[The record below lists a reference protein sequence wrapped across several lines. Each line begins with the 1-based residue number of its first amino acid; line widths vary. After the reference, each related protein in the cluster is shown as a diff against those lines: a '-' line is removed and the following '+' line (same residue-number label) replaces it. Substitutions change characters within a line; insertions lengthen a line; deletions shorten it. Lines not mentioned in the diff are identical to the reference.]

1 MQSEVVFVASGSVRH
16 MIEELLFKDS
26 GVLYHSCLKLDVKSM
41 LPEDKCVEYIV
52 RKFVDTGKDID
63 EVCAKRIYTST
74 REHPYFVQMLR
85 YEVWNRTEES
95 VTMEDVENAIGY
107 LRDRESYGYD
117 LIIEALDY
125 KYLKNVLKL
134 VGENDGSYFSNS
146 NLLVYKIPSASALNR
161 LLKTL
166 TEQGIIEKKP
176 GEGSTRQ

>member
-1 MQSEVVFVASGSVRH
+1 
-16 MIEELLFKDS
+16 
-26 GVLYHSCLKLDVKSM
+26 M
-41 LPEDKCVEYIV
+41 LPEDECVEYIV
-52 RKFVDTGKDID
+52 RKFVDTGKDVD
-63 EVCAKRIYTST
+63 EMCAKRIYTST

-95 VTMEDVENAIGY
+95 VTMEDVENAIDY

-166 TEQGIIEKKP
+166 AEQGIIEKNREREVP
-176 GEGSTRQ
+176 DNRCVV